1 MGGKEFLYLL
11 LLCLVIAT
19 PLFLGRMELTGRRF
33 MALYQNIRI
42 INPVDQLACFENT
55 ACNNSN

>member
-11 LLCLVIAT
+11 LLCLVIVT
-19 PLFLGRMELTGRRF
+19 PLFLGRMELTGKRF

-42 INPVDQLACFENT
+42 INSVDQLACFEKT
-55 ACNNSN
+55 ARNNSN